1 MKSFVSLLCLTAI
14 AIVSGQEP
22 KRLAVGDTIPDVT
35 LRTDKDA
42 DFKLRDAVKAKPAVI
57 IFYRGGWCPY
67 CSKHLSSLAG
77 IEKDLA
83 SAGVQLLAISA
94 DQPTKLRERPEQKKL
109 SYTLLSDSTMTG
121 AKAFGIAFQVPDNI
135 VHRYKTAFNL
145 DLETESGQF
154 HHLLPHPAVYVVDKS
169 GVIRFAHVN
178 QDYKVRLEADK
189 VLEAAKAVH

>member
-1 MKSFVSLLCLTAI
+1 MKSFISLLCLVVI

-22 KRLAVGDTIPDVT
+22 KRLVVGDTIPDAT

-42 DFKLRDAVKAKPAVI
+42 EFKLRDAVKAKPAVI
-57 IFYRGGWCPY
+57 IFYRGGWCPF
-67 CSKHLSSLAG
+67 CSKHLSTLAD

-83 SAGVQLLAISA
+83 AAGVQLLAISA

-109 SYTLLSDSTMTG
+109 SYTLLSDSTMTA
-121 AKAFGIAFQVPDNI
+121 AKAFGIAFQVPDNL